1 MNAQSAISI
10 ARETLE
16 KRGFEIVEEPDYVK
30 LVPADEINKW
40 LTAIQVSG
48 PGWSIT
54 FPLKH
59 PNFARSEAGIY
70 VDDATGKTIGGG
82 LR

>member
-1 MNAQSAISI
+1 M
-10 ARETLE
+10 E

-30 LVPADEINKW
+30 LVPADAINKW

-59 PNFARSEAGIY
+59 PNFAHCEAGIY
-70 VDDATGKTIGGG
+70 VDDATGETIGGG

>member
-1 MNAQSAISI
+1 MNAQSAILI

-16 KRGFEIVEEPDYVK
+16 KRGFDIVGEPDYVE
-30 LVPADEINKW
+30 LVSADELNKS
-40 LTAIQVSG
+40 LTAIQVAG
-48 PGWSIT
+48 PGWFIS

-70 VDDATGKTIGGG
+70 VDDATGDTKGGG
-82 LR
+82 SH